1 MRCEVHVVEIILFFY
16 VSSRVL
22 SYIDVKNL
30 MCYYLLCLD
39 GNVSSVGILLDL
51 RGIIYVIIPG
61 RQIKYSIIP
70 NVFFFLGFCRS
81 R

>member
-1 MRCEVHVVEIILFFY
+1 M
-16 VSSRVL
+16 L
-22 SYIDVKNL
+22 SYIDVNL

-39 GNVSSVGILLDL
+39 GNVTSVGILLDL

-70 NVFFFLGFCRS
+70 NVFFFGFFDDPDDVYTSKDIIIFCF
-81 R
+81 